1 MMTVHFPVG
10 YPMRAFR
17 FCLMLLVLLSTSV
30 HAQFSG
36 NGSLTGLI
44 QSGSSQSTFL
54 PVHQAFRPDILD
66 ASAQRVTVIFDMAP
80 GYYLYRHRLHLSNPQ
95 TPDQDLQITLP
106 DGKHKT
112 DEYFGDVEVY
122 YDQLQIQLDASQLS
136 AGQTQLRV
144 GFQGCADAGLCYP
157 PETVMLEL
165 PAPAAGGTPASAS
178 QAAAAPEPA
187 DQKHG
192 QLVTWLLFLLGGIG
206 LTFTPCV
213 LPMLP
218 ILSSMVLGRSHISRG
233 RALSLA
239 LGYVLGMAVTL
250 AIVGALIGSFGAA
263 LNLQA
268 RLQSPWI
275 LGTFAVFFVLFALAM
290 FGLFDLRLP
299 EFLREPLERLNRRAH
314 GGSLTGAT
322 AMGALSTLVV
332 SPCISAPLAGA
343 LVYIS
348 STGDTLGGGLNLF
361 ALGLGM
367 GVPLILVTLFGKSL
381 LPGSGPW
388 METVKHLFGFGLL
401 AVAVWLLERVIPGPV
416 SLALWAALAAGLAV
430 RLGLMQGGNYLR
442 QTIALLFGL
451 YAAAALFGALAGGE
465 DPLRPLQPLTG
476 GSSVQPAS
484 AAFTLIKEPAELE
497 RQLALAAERGQPA
510 IVDVYADWCISCK
523 IMERTI
529 LSQPEVQALLTDH
542 LRIKLDL
549 TANSPQQRDWL
560 TRHQLFGPPAYLFFA
575 RNGQEQRDLRI
586 QGEVSLEEF
595 SSLASQSRQEKIAP

>member
-1 MMTVHFPVG
+1 MMTVHFSVG

-17 FCLMLLVLLSTSV
+17 FCLILLVLLSASA

-36 NGSLTGLI
+36 SSSLTGLI
-44 QSGSSQSTFL
+44 QSGSSQANFL
-54 PVHQAFRPDILD
+54 PVHQAFQPGILD
-66 ASAQRVTVIFDMAP
+66 ADEQQLTVIFEIAP
-80 GYYLYRHRLHLSNPQ
+80 GYYLYRHRLHLSNPG
-95 TPDQDLQITLP
+95 TADQDLQISLP
-106 DGKHKT
+106 EGKHKT

-122 YDQLQIQLDASQLS
+122 YDQLQIHLDASQLG

-157 PETVMLEL
+157 PETVMLDL
-165 PAPAAGGTPASAS
+165 PAPVAGSKTIPAPAAIPAST
-178 QAAAAPEPA
+178 ELE
-187 DQKHG
+187 HG
-192 QLVTWLLFLLGGIG
+192 RLATWLLFLLGGIG

-290 FGLFDLRLP
+290 FGLFDMRLP

-314 GGSLTGAT
+314 GGSLPGAT

-343 LVYIS
+343 LVIIS

-401 AVAVWLLERVIPGPV
+401 AVAIWLLERVLPGPV
-416 SLALWAALAAGLAV
+416 SLALWAALSAGLAV
-430 RLGLMQGGNYLR
+430 RLGLTQGGNYLR
-442 QTIALLFGL
+442 QTIAMLFGL

-476 GSSVQPAS
+476 SNTALPAS

-497 RQLALAAERGQPA
+497 RQLTLAAERRQPA

-529 LSQPEVQALLTDH
+529 LSQPEVQALLADH

-549 TANSPQQRDWL
+549 TDNSPAQRAWL
-560 TRHQLFGPPAYLFFA
+560 TERELFGPPAYLFFA